1 MAALVRKSLNASV
14 QPAGSKK
21 VVLGRIVNK
30 MIVHVSW
37 VKRIVLVTYIF
48 VAIGIGGCGS
58 LPPKESLTAP
68 SPMLREVL
76 GNDIKPIAIY
86 GGVRAFASRSC
97 LDPLYSNP
105 SEKIP
110 VGVLVFAEEGIH
122 FRAWL
127 ANEGRYANAGL
138 QLAYQ
143 DIAAAYSD
151 NFKLVVI
158 EKQESC
164 SPTAVSYHNFSFGLV
179 NRTAPPRQAEQV
191 LLSLLDRSIGFPPSA
206 TGIEQFRD
214 RAIAVVGAQWVPKL
228 DLSVVTRQMGGISG
242 RAEEGCSIGGAPGA
256 VIGELGL
263 GGLAAM
269 PLAILGCAIG
279 AATGAV
285 IGAVEEIG
293 SPSQEFREN
302 TFLAI
307 KELGNRAAQLPVQ
320 RWLLDAVMDELRGSE
335 SVAVDKGE
343 SPVYIRTDDTAK
355 ARPNEDDNT
364 YLSIFRK
371 GINNVLG
378 TTVKSLTPKAA
389 FDKENSVHLT
399 WILEGG
405 FRLLRIPHNDVVRE
419 ETYTCSS
426 SSKPLDEWRAD
437 DVDLLQSE
445 LHRCAGEMAKT
456 IVNGF
461 GSKFRISSPSRSPA
475 D

>member
-1 MAALVRKSLNASV
+1 M
-14 QPAGSKK
+14 
-21 VVLGRIVNK
+21 
-30 MIVHVSW
+30 HVSW
-37 VKRIVLVTYIF
+37 VKRIVLVTYVF
-48 VAIGIGGCGS
+48 FAIGIGGCGS

-68 SPMLREVL
+68 SPMLREML

-86 GGVRAFASRSC
+86 GGVGAFVSRSR
-97 LDPLYSNP
+97 LDSLYSKP
-105 SEKIP
+105 SEKLP

-151 NFKLVVI
+151 DFKLVVI
-158 EKQESC
+158 EQHESH
-164 SPTAVSYHNFSFGLV
+164 SPTAVSYHNFLFGLV
-179 NRTAPPRQAEQV
+179 NRTAPPHQAEQV

-206 TGIEQFRD
+206 TKIEQFRD
-214 RAIAVVGAQWVPKL
+214 RAIAVVGAQWVPKV

-242 RAEEGCSIGGAPGA
+242 HAEEGCSIGGAPGA

-263 GGLAAM
+263 GGLAAI
-269 PLAILGCAIG
+269 PLVILGCSIG

-293 SPSQEFREN
+293 SPSREFREN

-307 KELGNRAAQLPVQ
+307 KELGNRAARLPVQ
-320 RWLLDAVMDELRGSE
+320 RWFLDAVMGELRGSE
-335 SVAVDKGE
+335 AAAIDKGE
-343 SPVYIRTDDTAK
+343 SPIYIRTDEMAK
-355 ARPNEDDNT
+355 ARPNDDDNT
-364 YLSIFRK
+364 YLPLFRK
-371 GINNVLG
+371 GINHVLE

-389 FDKENSVHLT
+389 FDKENSVHLK
-399 WILEGG
+399 WILESG
-405 FRLLRIPHNDVVRE
+405 FRLLRIPHNEVVSKE
-419 ETYTCSS
+419 SYTCSS
-426 SSKPLDEWRAD
+426 SSKPLDEWRAGD
-437 DVDLLQSE
+437 FGLLQSE
-445 LHRCAGEMAKT
+445 LHRCVGEMAKT

-461 GSKFRISSPSRSPA
+461 GSRFRISSPSRSPV